1 MNDSGIHWILAV
13 LCVKAK
19 TVLVLDQ
26 MVNEYQPFNKAHQ
39 GAVYVASQILN
50 HRFQKQVEK
59 VESIKH
65 TLQKDSNRCGG
76 YCCFYGIPTFKQ

>member
-1 MNDSGIHWILAV
+1 MNNSRMHWILAV
-13 LCVKAK
+13 LCVKAA
-19 TVLVLDQ
+19 TVLVLDP

-65 TLQKDSNRCGG
+65 TLQKDTNSRGFNAVSTHPK
-76 YCCFYGIPTFKQ
+76 F